1 MALPPKRALQFLRWF
16 CREDYLEEVEGDLI
30 EVFEKQ
36 HEQSP
41 SKARKKFFWGVARH
55 FRPEFMKALKIGQN
69 SNSVIMTRHNLLLTY
84 RNYRRNKV
92 TFLINVLGLSTG
104 LACSMLIYLWVM
116 DELKMDKFHADD
128 DRIFQVLEIFDEPI
142 GLRVNET
149 TSGQMALSLVEEMPE
164 VEYAT
169 TVLTPV
175 ENITL
180 SIPDKNLKANGQYVS
195 KDYFNIFSYPVIEGH
210 KDNIWS
216 KSRSMMVSEDLAL
229 KLFGTT
235 KDIIGE
241 SVAFNQEESYHI
253 SGVYKIPS
261 SQSSFQFDFALS
273 FEEFA
278 PDQEWALSWGST
290 PAHAFVKLR
299 SGADVHAFN
308 EKIADYVQ
316 IKREKEKRFRTPFLA
331 KYSDRYLYGKYE
343 NGAQSGGRISYVR
356 LFSVIAIFILLIA
369 CINFMNL
376 STARATRKMK
386 EVGIKKA
393 NGASRWSL
401 IYQYLS
407 ESTIMTMLSLLVAV
421 AIVWILLPQYNE
433 ITGKHLTLSL
443 DLNLLTSVLIIVL
456 LTGLL
461 SGSYPALYLSGFNPL
476 TMLKGKLVRATGETW
491 ARKGLVIFQ
500 FVMSII
506 LITAVVV
513 VYQQIEFVQNKRLG
527 FEKENIIVFNREGIT
542 EKEDQ
547 LETFLLELKKLP
559 GVVNASS
566 TSHKLSGHSWGVY
579 GFNWEGKDLD
589 DNTHFELVA
598 VYHDMLE
605 ILEMQMVEGR
615 AFSRSFST
623 ETSKAIFNQ
632 TAIEHMRLKDPI
644 GKNIT
649 FWGKEYEIVGVA
661 RDFNFE
667 SLHTEVKPS
676 MILLKP
682 EYTDQFM
689 VKIKPGKEQE
699 TINGIADFYA
709 QYNPGFSL
717 DYRFLD
723 AEYQSQY
730 VAEQRVASLSQYF
743 AGLAILISCLGLF
756 GLATF
761 TAERRFKEIGI
772 RKILGAGT
780 FRIIYLLTSDI
791 TKMVLVAI
799 LIALPI
805 SYFVL
810 HLWLTG
816 FAFRV
821 DLQWWSFAGTGLLA
835 ICIAWFTVSLQTSR
849 AAQVN
854 PVDCLKNE

>member
-1 MALPPKRALQFLRWF
+1 MALPPKRALQFLHWF

-41 SKARKKFFWGVARH
+41 SKARKKFFWSVVRH
-55 FRPEFMKALKIGQN
+55 FRPEFLKAFKISQN

-149 TSGQMALSLVEEMPE
+149 TSGQMALSLAEEMPE

-195 KDYFNIFSYPVIEGH
+195 KDYFNIFSYPIIKGH

-261 SQSSFQFDFALS
+261 GQSSFQFDFVLS

-299 SGADVHAFN
+299 SGADVYAFN

-316 IKREKEKRFRTPFLA
+316 VKREKEKRFRTPFLA

-343 NGAQSGGRISYVR
+343 NGVQSGGRISYVR

-386 EVGIKKA
+386 EVGI
-393 NGASRWSL
+393 
-401 IYQYLS
+401 
-407 ESTIMTMLSLLVAV
+407 
-421 AIVWILLPQYNE
+421 
-433 ITGKHLTLSL
+433 
-443 DLNLLTSVLIIVL
+443 
-456 LTGLL
+456 
-461 SGSYPALYLSGFNPL
+461 
-476 TMLKGKLVRATGETW
+476 
-491 ARKGLVIFQ
+491 
-500 FVMSII
+500 
-506 LITAVVV
+506 
-513 VYQQIEFVQNKRLG
+513 
-527 FEKENIIVFNREGIT
+527 
-542 EKEDQ
+542 
-547 LETFLLELKKLP
+547 
-559 GVVNASS
+559 
-566 TSHKLSGHSWGVY
+566 
-579 GFNWEGKDLD
+579 
-589 DNTHFELVA
+589 
-598 VYHDMLE
+598 
-605 ILEMQMVEGR
+605 
-615 AFSRSFST
+615 
-623 ETSKAIFNQ
+623 
-632 TAIEHMRLKDPI
+632 
-644 GKNIT
+644 
-649 FWGKEYEIVGVA
+649 
-661 RDFNFE
+661 
-667 SLHTEVKPS
+667 
-676 MILLKP
+676 
-682 EYTDQFM
+682 
-689 VKIKPGKEQE
+689 
-699 TINGIADFYA
+699 
-709 QYNPGFSL
+709 
-717 DYRFLD
+717 
-723 AEYQSQY
+723 
-730 VAEQRVASLSQYF
+730 
-743 AGLAILISCLGLF
+743 
-756 GLATF
+756 
-761 TAERRFKEIGI
+761 
-772 RKILGAGT
+772 
-780 FRIIYLLTSDI
+780 
-791 TKMVLVAI
+791 
-799 LIALPI
+799 
-805 SYFVL
+805 
-810 HLWLTG
+810 
-816 FAFRV
+816 
-821 DLQWWSFAGTGLLA
+821 
-835 ICIAWFTVSLQTSR
+835 
-849 AAQVN
+849 
-854 PVDCLKNE
+854 